1 VVVLEE
7 KEENLVKKVCSE
19 YALTANELAEK
30 IDIPR
35 GTIGR
40 WTSDG
45 NIPRGMLIA
54 LNLMIENKELKD
66 KLLAVKRFKEI
77 LDKI

>member
-7 KEENLVKKVCSE
+7 KEENLVKQVCQE
-19 YALTANELAEK
+19 YEITQTELAK
-30 IDIPR
+30 RLDIPR

-45 NIPRGMLIA
+45 NIPRGISIA
-54 LNLMIENKELKD
+54 LNLMLENKELKD

-77 LDKI
+77 LDEI

>member
-7 KEENLVKKVCSE
+7 KEENLVKQVCKE
-19 YALTANELAEK
+19 YEITQTELAK
-30 IDIPR
+30 RLDIPR
-35 GTIGR
+35 GTLGR

-45 NIPRGMLIA
+45 NIPRGMFIA
-54 LNLMIENKELKD
+54 LNLMLENKELKE

-77 LDKI
+77 LDNI

>member
-1 VVVLEE
+1 MAILE
-7 KEENLVKKVCSE
+7 KKNDSLVKQVCKE
-19 YALTANELAEK
+19 YGITQTELAK
-30 IDIPR
+30 RLDIPR

-45 NIPRGMLIA
+45 NIPRGISIA
-54 LNLMIENKELKD
+54 LNLMIENKELKE

-77 LDKI
+77 LDNI